1 MNARSNFDV
10 KEVKLRIVQYVP
22 AQHSV
27 FIETGLTNVINI
39 DYRQIWYTRFL
50 HLQNSVTNVHPLNK
64 RVELVRRDDFSKV
77 FNNLI
82 NCVERTSI

>member
-10 KEVKLRIVQYVP
+10 KEVKLRIVLYVP

-50 HLQNSVTNVHPLNK
+50 LLQNSVTNVHPLNK
-64 RVELVRRDDFSKV
+64 RVELVADFSKV